1 MRFKMLLSAL
11 MMLLLIASSTAAQD
25 VMLDDQPLM
34 RMLARIPQTASI
46 GYMLFSD
53 RTAITQAYPEAQ
65 MPADWAAFNAL
76 DSDNL
81 TDESRPL
88 EIWWRVFLR
97 FSSSSMVQNLMLA
110 ETLPESL
117 GIDFFQVQQEL
128 SFGQPPENTLYLAG
142 TWNSDS
148 IRAALAA
155 RDYTLNDEN
164 DVSQLWCEE
173 DCLTGPRTQFDARD
187 PANPFGGDLGQ
198 NWPMLLTDGA
208 LIGNRSEPLMRA
220 FLSVANDE
228 VATLAQD
235 SMWRAAVS
243 AATHQGILLQ
253 VAVFNGDNLSFFS
266 NPLSSVSRMLSPEE
280 LRLLAQEML
289 EGYVNLPPF
298 QLLLIADTVSQGEQV
313 AKAVLVYQDEADARA
328 AADVLPGRIAAYVSL
343 ATQQPLSELLSER
356 NINQPTVEVQ
366 PAEGVYTVVID
377 FSAPQPEVET
387 LLSLETGDPLPEGY
401 AAPGIPFALLTQ
413 AVIRQDIGWLS
424 TAPREVLEA
433 LAEG

>member
-11 MMLLLIASSTAAQD
+11 MMLLLIASSAAAQEIT
-25 VMLDDQPLM
+25 LDDQPFM
-34 RMLARIPQTASI
+34 QMLARVPQNAPTN
-46 GYMLFSD
+46 YLFFND

-88 EIWWRVFLR
+88 EIWWRVFFR
-97 FSSSSMVQNLMLA
+97 FSSSSMAQNLMLA
-110 ETLPESL
+110 EMLPESL

-142 TWNSDS
+142 TWDADS
-148 IRAALAA
+148 IRAALAT

-164 DVSQLWCEE
+164 DVAQLWCEE
-173 DCLTGPRTQFDARD
+173 DCLTGPITQIDARD
-187 PANPFGGDLGQ
+187 PSNPFGGDLGQ
-198 NWPMLLTDGA
+198 NWPMLLTDDT
-208 LIGNRSEPLMRA
+208 LMGNRSEPLMRA
-220 FLSVANDE
+220 FLSAANDE
-228 VATLAQD
+228 VATLAQN
-235 SMWRAAVS
+235 SLWRAAVS
-243 AATHQGILLQ
+243 AATQQGILLQ
-253 VAVFNGDNLSFFS
+253 AAVFNGDDLSFFS
-266 NPLSSVSRMLSPEE
+266 NPLSGVSPMLSPEE
-280 LRLLAQEML
+280 LQSLAQERL

-298 QLLLIADTVSQGEQV
+298 QLMLLADTVSQGEQV
-313 AKAVLVYQDEADARA
+313 AKVVVVYQNEADARA
-328 AADVLPGRIAAYVSL
+328 AADALPGRIAAYVSL
-343 ATQQPLSELLSER
+343 ATPQPLSELLSER

-387 LLSLETGDPLPEGY
+387 LLSLEIGDPLPEGY

-413 AVIRQDIGWLS
+413 AMIRQDIGWLS